1 VEVSHTDLSE
11 VTGMVLVDVGPVV
24 VLTTG
29 HTTTTGM
36 LAVLSCE
43 ELEYGRA
50 SARVRCTYRHVRV
63 RRKRDRGACGS
74 LTISAMMISD
84 AHCWYSMLALTE
96 GILSTVGC
104 G

>member
-43 ELEYGRA
+43 ELDI
-50 SARVRCTYRHVRV
+50 V
-63 RRKRDRGACGS
+63 DGAHEFV
-74 LTISAMMISD
+74 
-84 AHCWYSMLALTE
+84 AHTDTSVSGGDVTAVLAGL
-96 GILSTVGC
+96 
-104 G
+104 